1 MSLYSHEEVCVACI
15 YAVFHN
21 CCKSF
26 CKCEIGANINGY
38 DGTCSSKV
46 YDKCCD
52 TCDNTCVGL
61 QYCIDNNHSMWKK
74 DKKIR

>member
-1 MSLYSHEEVCVACI
+1 MSLYSREEVCPGCI
-15 YAVFHN
+15 YATIHA
-21 CCKSF
+21 CCGSF

-52 TCDNTCVGL
+52 TCANTCVGL
-61 QYCIDNNHSMWKK
+61 QDCHDSNYKWWKK
-74 DKKIR
+74 NEKIR